1 MNWGKER
8 KREIEPT
15 DSLPMTMC
23 RGFEAVSDCRR
34 EARVV
39 DMNCPREVRM
49 IDILAVKLG
58 RLLCR
63 TVVVANANIKFPL
76 GS

>member
-1 MNWGKER
+1 MNWGR
-8 KREIEPT
+8 RGRGGVEPT

-23 RGFEAVSDCRR
+23 RGFGAFSDCMR
-34 EARVV
+34 EALVV

-58 RLLCR
+58 AFAL
-63 TVVVANANIKFPL
+63 PY
-76 GS
+76 GSSSER